1 MSTAGSVQRRRGE
14 TAWADVAPPEIE
26 HEDRLPS
33 HVAQEKWNAIFR
45 LFDATNEGAQKEVKL
60 AVYAYYAV
68 NGASVR
74 TLHSRDINTGGGV
87 SVLAADVRECIG
99 ETQIRKFLRSDVN
112 EAYSA
117 LKETE
122 TLERDE
128 VFVKKA
134 MAKGVPRGFAH
145 CAVDFL
151 RGCSLM
157 TPEEEVYA
165 EMHFNNS
172 IRRARAARGGATIT
186 EEDERSRDRVLSAQQ
201 EVTRVP
207 GVSAQVADDF

>member
-1 MSTAGSVQRRRGE
+1 MSTAGNVIRRRGE
-14 TAWADVAPPEIE
+14 TVWADVAPPVIE
-26 HEDRLPS
+26 HEDRLPA
-33 HVAQEKWNAIFR
+33 HVAQEKWTEIYR
-45 LFDATNEGAQKEVKL
+45 LFDATNESAQREVKL

-99 ETQIRKFLRSDVN
+99 ETQIRKFLRADVD

-122 TLERDE
+122 ALERDE

-134 MAKGVPRGFAH
+134 MSKGVPRGFAH

-157 TPEEEVYA
+157 TPEEEIFA
-165 EMHFNNS
+165 EAHFNNS
-172 IRRARAARGGATIT
+172 IKRARNARAGLTID
-186 EEDERSRDRVLSAQQ
+186 EEDNRRRGSTLDAQR
-201 EVTRVP
+201 EVTRVS
-207 GVSAQVADDF
+207 GHVSDEF